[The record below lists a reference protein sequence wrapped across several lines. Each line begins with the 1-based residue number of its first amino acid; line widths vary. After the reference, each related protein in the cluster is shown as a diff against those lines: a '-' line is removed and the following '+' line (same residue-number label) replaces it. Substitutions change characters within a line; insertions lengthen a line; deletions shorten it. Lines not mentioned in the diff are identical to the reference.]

1 MPLPVTY
8 GASSASSAASTAGT
22 GYADVVL
29 PAREVD
35 DVLAGEGEGR
45 DAVADLFLGSRG
57 LAHHRADRFEL
68 GLHVGREGRDVCV
81 NGSNPAMAPRSVLRL
96 GCWLPAGR
104 PRHCRATGRRR
115 TVSRHTFTIG
125 IAAPVDVVFDLW
137 TNLERMREWTG
148 GVTKVTGPTG
158 PMDRVGTRYSVWF
171 GGMESRT
178 EVIDAERPK
187 RFGTR
192 REPDPARHEH
202 HLVRTGRHRHDPD
215 PGVRDRGPRRRVH
228 GPDFRPRVVQGQLRG
243 ELEAFRRIAETEA
256 ARGKST

>member
-1 MPLPVTY
+1 M
-8 GASSASSAASTAGT
+8 
-22 GYADVVL
+22 
-29 PAREVD
+29 
-35 DVLAGEGEGR
+35 
-45 DAVADLFLGSRG
+45 
-57 LAHHRADRFEL
+57 
-68 GLHVGREGRDVCV
+68 
-81 NGSNPAMAPRSVLRL
+81 
-96 GCWLPAGR
+96 
-104 PRHCRATGRRR
+104 
-115 TVSRHTFTIG
+115 
-125 IAAPVDVVFDLW
+125 FDLW

-192 REPDPARHEH
+192 FGNQILRGTSITWFEPDGTGTTLTQAFETEG
-202 HLVRTGRHRHDPD
+202 LVAGFTA
-215 PGVRDRGPRRRVH
+215 
-228 GPDFRPRVVQGQLRG
+228 DFRPRVVQGQLRG